1 MSGFFVLG
9 FITIIVDSIRI
20 FASSHPSKHSS
31 HYLIASLT
39 LGLSVLSTS
48 VPAWTIRSKKS
59 FADVA
64 KAAFRGRRGRAS
76 DEAATLAAWRRGKP
90 ALSGRWGPRSSRGK
104 GGDIGAY
111 VGPALF
117 FLSAGVDREAYP
129 VATSPDRGHGRHVG
143 FIFFFSFTFL
153 I

>member
-1 MSGFFVLG
+1 MLEKKNRNLSPKNVSMSGFFVLG

-20 FASSHPSKHSS
+20 FASSHPSKHCS

-39 LGLSVLSTS
+39 LGLSVLTTS

-90 ALSGRWGPRSSRGK
+90 ALSGRWGPAVPVGREEILGLMWAPLCSSCRRG
-104 GGDIGAY
+104 
-111 VGPALF
+111 
-117 FLSAGVDREAYP
+117 
-129 VATSPDRGHGRHVG
+129 
-143 FIFFFSFTFL
+143 
-153 I
+153 